1 MDIDDV
7 IEQTNKCIRTLSKLE
22 IEDKFCEVSLDK
34 IITEIK
40 LESEK
45 IVEYKC
51 IEEEEENTLWKEN
64 IPFSLH
70 TNMIQNSKLRTID
83 SKLEKF
89 SWYSY
94 VRKIMRKIYHTFCP
108 VHVME

>member
-40 LESEK
+40 LES
-45 IVEYKC
+45 
-51 IEEEEENTLWKEN
+51 
-64 IPFSLH
+64 
-70 TNMIQNSKLRTID
+70 
-83 SKLEKF
+83 
-89 SWYSY
+89 
-94 VRKIMRKIYHTFCP
+94 
-108 VHVME
+108 